1 MPKLGLI
8 PINCFKTLKN
18 PKKLLALT
26 IIILNTITTY
36 KIAQREAKWFK
47 AHRQVW
53 PVLTKEWKIGSE
65 IPSLKEMVFEEQLR
79 FNASLKNNGNNFH
92 LVNSVFN
99 EEHVILA
106 NSKQVDSL
114 RESLLRKKARVLDRL
129 EKNRLL
135 EVGGGGETEE
145 EGKLEKT

>member
-1 MPKLGLI
+1 
-8 PINCFKTLKN
+8 
-18 PKKLLALT
+18 
-26 IIILNTITTY
+26 
-36 KIAQREAKWFK
+36 
-47 AHRQVW
+47 
-53 PVLTKEWKIGSE
+53 
-65 IPSLKEMVFEEQLR
+65 MVFEEQLR

-145 EGKLEKT
+145 EDKLEKT